1 MAKIR
6 GYIEQVKITNDVID
20 KFKTLVDDIFP
31 NISGDTSSG
40 SETSIY
46 LGIDNRKLRIYN
58 QNNGSST
65 FPTAI
70 MLFNG
75 KNVSPILYA
84 DGASGNKCFGKCTIF
99 ETGNGI
105 VMTFGGYWNGNS
117 TGSIINV
124 VYNKTT
130 DILAI
135 STSVDMYYVPDV
147 VSVAQK
153 NSMVYTSKANDGSI
167 KQYPLSTTALYN
179 PGFMN
184 SPYPVVT
191 EIVHDNEPTGI
202 YALTQGQLMNATV
215 SDGEKNIFISNVLGL
230 ED

>member
-6 GYIEQVKITNDVID
+6 GYIDQVKITNDVID

-31 NISGDTSSG
+31 NISGETSSG
-40 SETSIY
+40 KEKYIC
-46 LGIDNRKLRIYN
+46 LGIDDRKLRIYN
-58 QNNGSST
+58 PTSGSSST
-65 FPTAI
+65 PNAI
-70 MLFNG
+70 KMFNG
-75 KNVSPILYA
+75 NNSSPALYA
-84 DGASGNKCFGKCTIF
+84 SDKYTSIIFGKCVIF
-99 ETGNGI
+99 ETETGI
-105 VMTFGGYWNGNS
+105 VMTFGGYWNGNN
-117 TGSIINV
+117 TASIINV
-124 VYNKTT
+124 SYNKTT

-135 STSVDMYYVPDV
+135 SQAIDMYYIPDV
-147 VSVAQK
+147 NIVSQK
-153 NSMVYTSKANDGSI
+153 NCMIHISKVNDSSI
-167 KQYPLSTTALYN
+167 KQYPMSTTALYC